1 MADGKDYNH
10 IIAIDFGTAGC
21 GIAIKIANETIGK
34 EIHVFQQ
41 WLPRK
46 NSIKCPTII
55 LLNQN
60 LDFVAFG
67 SPARKIYYT
76 KLKKK
81 PDEAKLCYL
90 FEYFKMSLYTGKVAI
105 CIVCHTHD

>member
-1 MADGKDYNH
+1 MADGKHDEPYTH

-21 GIAIKIANETIGK
+21 GIAIKIADETIGK

-41 WLPRK
+41 WRPSRH
-46 NSIKCPTII
+46 SIKCPTIM

-67 SPARKIYYT
+67 LPARKIYYMESV
-76 KLKKK
+76 KE
-81 PDEAKLCYL
+81 PNESKLCYL
-90 FEYFKMSLYTGKVAI
+90 FEYFKMSLYMDKVA
-105 CIVCHTHD
+105 T